1 MAPYPFTA
9 LPCQLCNTFACATTE
24 APGHDSPV
32 MIALA
37 HASRAESHTACGLFC
52 GDNSP
57 FNTFYFLHDSA
68 DKFSRR
74 EAILHSAAMA
84 LKNIAAFLAGNPGES
99 ATGDA
104 AIRRVCLKV
113 DLPDFVGWF
122 EAGEEERGPV
132 SARCAGLLRALDDAA
147 ALVGESAEYRPEVVF
162 VLPGQ
167 MKGVEFAA
175 LRSIDQ

>member
-1 MAPYPFTA
+1 
-9 LPCQLCNTFACATTE
+9 
-24 APGHDSPV
+24 

-37 HASRAESHTACGLFC
+37 HASRADSHTACGLFC

-57 FNTFYFLHDSA
+57 FNTFYFLHSAA

-84 LKNIAAFLAGNPGES
+84 LKNIAAFLAGNPEES

-104 AIRRVCLKV
+104 AIRRVLLKV
-113 DLPDFVGWF
+113 DLPDFVGWYATRG
-122 EAGEEERGPV
+122 EGEEEEV
-132 SARCAGLLRALDDAA
+132 SPRCAGLLRALDDAA